1 MNLLKDKQL
10 SFQDSQ
16 LKVSEDTTIILGGGL
31 AGLSAGFALAGAG
44 MPVSVLESDNTVGGL
59 SKTIIQND
67 FRFDLGG
74 HRFFTKDARIDTF
87 VRELLGRDVLTV
99 PRKSKI
105 YMNGKFFD
113 YPMKPSNAV
122 SGLGITTTM
131 RAVTDYGLE
140 KVKNIVNPSEHISLE
155 DWVVSNF
162 GRTMFNLYFKEYSE
176 KVWGIPCD
184 RVSEEWVSQRIK
196 GLSLWVAIK
205 NAFFRF
211 SGRDVNTLVDTFI
224 YPPFG
229 IGQIADKL
237 KAKIEV
243 KNTIYTDTRVTEI
256 HHENSVIT
264 GITARNCGKLY
275 QVRGSEFVSTIPLT
289 KFVHLLKPAVPEEI
303 RDAASRLRYRDLV
316 VVAIML
322 NLERVTDLT
331 WMYVP
336 GKDMPLGRIHE
347 PKNWSS
353 QMAPEGKT
361 HIVSEYFC
369 FEGDKIWNSTDKELR
384 TTTVG
389 QLEKLGLV
397 RKNEVIGSAVVRVP
411 KAYPVFE
418 VGYTEHYG
426 KIVRYLDNFK
436 NLHFSGRSGLF
447 RYYNMDHAIESGLDA
462 AGDILKKLSEAGE
475 TDRCCSAESLI
486 PTPVN

>member
-10 SFQDSQ
+10 SFLDSHP
-16 LKVSEDTTIILGGGL
+16 KASKDTTIILGGGL

-59 SKTIIQND
+59 SKTIIQDD

-74 HRFFTKDARIDTF
+74 HRFFTKDARIDSF
-87 VRELLGRDVLTV
+87 VRELLGGDFLTV

-105 YMNGKFFD
+105 YMHGKFFD
-113 YPMKPSNAV
+113 YPLKPSNAV
-122 SGLGITTTM
+122 FGLGVATTLK
-131 RAVTDYGLE
+131 ALSDYALE
-140 KVKNIVNPSEHISLE
+140 KVKNIVTPPRHVSLE

-176 KVWGIPCD
+176 KVWGIPCN

-205 NAFFRF
+205 NAFSRVN
-211 SGRDVNTLVDTFI
+211 GREVNTLVDRFI

-229 IGQIADKL
+229 IGQIADRL
-237 KAKIEV
+237 KEKIEEN
-243 KNTIYTDTRVTEI
+243 NTVYTDTKVTEI
-256 HHENSVIT
+256 YHENSVIT

-275 QVRGSEFVSTIPLT
+275 QARGSEFVSTIPLT
-289 KFVHLLKPAVPEEI
+289 KFVQLLKPSVPQEI
-303 RDAASRLRYRDLV
+303 RDAASQLRYRDLV

-322 NLERVTDLT
+322 NRERVTDLT

-361 HIVSEYFC
+361 HILSEYFC
-369 FEGDKIWNSTDKELR
+369 FEGDKIWNSTDEELR
-384 TTTVG
+384 ATTVK

-397 RKNEVIGSAVVRVP
+397 RKDEVIDSCVVRVP

-426 KIVRYLDNFK
+426 KIVRYLENFK

-447 RYYNMDHAIESGLDA
+447 RYFNMDHAIESGLDA
-462 AGDILKKLSEAGE
+462 AGDILKKLSEVGE
-475 TDRCCSAESLI
+475 TDRCYSAKSLI

>member
-1 MNLLKDKQL
+1 MDTPVTHTSCFFKKLPFQQKDA
-10 SFQDSQ
+10 
-16 LKVSEDTTIILGGGL
+16 TIILGGGL
-31 AGLSAGFALAGAG
+31 AGLSAGFTLAGAG
-44 MPVSVLESDNTVGGL
+44 IPVSVLESDNTVGGL

-74 HRFFTKDARIDTF
+74 HRFFTKDARIDSF
-87 VRELLGRDVLTV
+87 VRELLGGDFLTV

-105 YMNGKFFD
+105 YMHGKFFD
-113 YPMKPSNAV
+113 YPLKPSNAV
-122 SGLGITTTM
+122 FGLGVATTLK
-131 RAVTDYGLE
+131 ALSDYGLE
-140 KVKNIVNPSEHISLE
+140 KIKNIVTPPRNVSLE

-176 KVWGIPCD
+176 KVWGIPCN

-205 NAFFRF
+205 NAFFTVN
-211 SGRDVNTLVDTFI
+211 GREVDTLVDRFI
-224 YPPFG
+224 YPPIG
-229 IGQIADKL
+229 IGQISDRL
-237 KAKIEV
+237 KEKIEEN
-243 KNTIYTDTRVTEI
+243 NTVYTDTRVTEI

-264 GITARNCGKLY
+264 GITASNCGKLY
-275 QVRGSEFVSTIPLT
+275 HARGREFLSTIPLT
-289 KFVHLLKPAVPEEI
+289 KCVQLLKPSVPEEI
-303 RDAASRLRYRDLV
+303 RDASSRLRYRDLV

-322 NLERVTDLT
+322 NRERVTDLT

-336 GKDMPLGRIHE
+336 EKDIIMGRIHE

-369 FEGDKIWNSTDKELR
+369 FEGDKIWNSTDRELR
-384 TTTVG
+384 TTTIE

-418 VGYTEHYG
+418 VGYSEHYR
-426 KIVRYLDNFK
+426 KIVRYLENFK
-436 NLHFSGRSGLF
+436 NLHVSGRSGLF
-447 RYYNMDHAIESGLDA
+447 RYFNMDHAIESGLDA

-475 TDRCCSAESLI
+475 TDRPYSAKRLI

>member
-1 MNLLKDKQL
+1 MDTPVTHTSCFFKKLPFQQKDA
-10 SFQDSQ
+10 
-16 LKVSEDTTIILGGGL
+16 TIILGGGL
-31 AGLSAGFALAGAG
+31 AGLSAGFTLAGAG
-44 MPVSVLESDNTVGGL
+44 IPVSVLESDNTVGGL

-74 HRFFTKDARIDTF
+74 HRFFTKDARIDSF
-87 VRELLGRDVLTV
+87 VRELLGGDFLTV

-105 YMNGKFFD
+105 YMHGKFFD
-113 YPMKPSNAV
+113 YPLKPSNAV
-122 SGLGITTTM
+122 FGLGVATTLK
-131 RAVTDYGLE
+131 ALSDYGLE
-140 KVKNIVNPSEHISLE
+140 KIKNIVTPPRNVSLE

-176 KVWGIPCD
+176 KVWGIPCN

-211 SGRDVNTLVDTFI
+211 NGREVDTLVDRFI
-224 YPPFG
+224 YPPIG
-229 IGQIADKL
+229 IGQISDRL
-237 KAKIEV
+237 KEKIEEN
-243 KNTIYTDTRVTEI
+243 NTVYTDTRVTEI

-264 GITARNCGKLY
+264 GITASNCGKLY
-275 QVRGSEFVSTIPLT
+275 HARGREFLSTIPLT
-289 KFVHLLKPAVPEEI
+289 KCVQLLKPSVPEEI
-303 RDAASRLRYRDLV
+303 RDASSRLRYRDLV

-322 NLERVTDLT
+322 NRERVTDLT

-336 GKDMPLGRIHE
+336 EKEIILGRIHE

-369 FEGDKIWNSTDKELR
+369 FEGDKIWNSTDRELR
-384 TTTVG
+384 TTTIE

-418 VGYTEHYG
+418 VGYSEHYR
-426 KIVRYLDNFK
+426 KIVRYLENFK
-436 NLHFSGRSGLF
+436 NLHVSGRSGLF
-447 RYYNMDHAIESGLDA
+447 RYFNMDHAIESGLDA

-475 TDRCCSAESLI
+475 TDRPYSAKRLI